1 MILNEESATKIA
13 ESLLQIKAIKLQ
25 PANPFQWA
33 SGWQSPIYCDNRKSL
48 SYPPVRTFIRQQ
60 FVEAI
65 NEHFPNAEV
74 IAGVATGGIAHG
86 ALVAEAMGL
95 PFAYIRSSTKGHGMQ
110 NLIEGD
116 IYKDQNVVVI
126 EDLISTGGS
135 SLKAV
140 EALRANESNVLGMV
154 AIFTYDFELAQKNF
168 NESNCKLITL
178 SDYHS
183 LINVAVNTNY
193 ISEKDI
199 DSLTE
204 WRESPDKWAPTSIAK

>member
-1 MILNEESATKIA
+1 MILNEESAIKVA
-13 ESLLQIKAIKLQ
+13 ESLLQIKAIKLN
-25 PANPFQWA
+25 PTTPFQWA
-33 SGWQSPIYCDNRKSL
+33 SGWNSPIYCDNRKAL
-48 SYPPVRTFIRQQ
+48 SYPIARTFIRQQ
-60 FVEAI
+60 FVDAI

-116 IYKDQNVVVI
+116 IFKNQKVVVI

-140 EALRANESNVLGMV
+140 EALRENDCNVLGMV
-154 AIFTYDFELAQKNF
+154 AIFTYGFELARKNF
-168 NESNCKLITL
+168 QDNDCKLITL
-178 SDYHS
+178 SDYES
-183 LINVAVNTNY
+183 MLKVAVESNY
-193 ISEKDI
+193 VSESDV

-204 WRESPDKWAPTSIAK
+204 WRIAPNKWAPSTKA

>member
-1 MILNEESATKIA
+1 MILNTESATKIA

-25 PANPFQWA
+25 PANPFNWA
-33 SGWQSPIYCDNRKSL
+33 SGWKSPIYCDNRKSL
-48 SYPPVRTFIRQQ
+48 SYPPVRTYIRQQ
-60 FVEAI
+60 FVNAI

-95 PFAYIRSSTKGHGMQ
+95 PFAYIRSSAKGHGMQ

-140 EALRANESNVLGMV
+140 EALRENECNVLGMV
-154 AIFTYDFELAQKNF
+154 AIFTYDFELAQNNF
-168 NESNCKLITL
+168 RDNNCKLITL

-183 LINVAVNTNY
+183 LLDVAVNTNY
-193 ISEKDI
+193 ISENDVT
-199 DSLTE
+199 SLTE
-204 WRESPDKWAPTSIAK
+204 WRKAPNKWEPQPIDK